1 MPSSQPPQQPPLGP
15 YKLVT
20 VNSAPERA
28 KRLVGRVCND
38 VKERCLIVHVGN
50 AEDISQVAALVR
62 AHQPDLLIH
71 LPTPCPL
78 RAYKTAQFT
87 ASMWTPAQSNE
98 AIAAAKQ
105 ICPGI
110 KTFALPQGLQVE
122 KGPDAVVRY
131 IEEHLPAL
139 LEN

>member
-1 MPSSQPPQQPPLGP
+1 MPSPTQPLGP

-38 VKERCLIVHVGN
+38 VKERYLIVHVGN

-62 AHQPDLLIH
+62 AHQPDLL
-71 LPTPCPL
+71 
-78 RAYKTAQFT
+78 FT
-87 ASMWTPAQSNE
+87 ASMWTPAQSDE

-131 IEEHLPAL
+131 IEEALPAL
-139 LEN
+139 IEGESC